1 MNISM
6 SKNTEAI
13 DITEVSQQY
22 YTINNTNICSDTL
35 AQLAY
40 SEANIKIGDLVTL
53 QFYFSF
59 DKKIERLG
67 PILHEDLVHCLK
79 PESANFS

>member
-13 DITEVSQQY
+13 DIKKVFQQI
-22 YTINNTNICSDTL
+22 YTINNTSICSDTL

-40 SEANIKIGDLVTL
+40 SESNIKISDLVTL
-53 QFYFSF
+53 QCYFSF
-59 DKKIERLG
+59 AKK
-67 PILHEDLVHCLK
+67 
-79 PESANFS
+79 

>member
-1 MNISM
+1 M

-13 DITEVSQQY
+13 DITEVSQQI

-40 SEANIKIGDLVTL
+40 SESNIKIGDLVTL
-53 QFYFSF
+53 QCYFSF
-59 DKKIERLG
+59 AKKIERTKVQYSTR
-67 PILHEDLVHCLK
+67 I
-79 PESANFS
+79 

>member
-1 MNISM
+1 M

-13 DITEVSQQY
+13 DITKVSQEI

-40 SEANIKIGDLVTL
+40 SESNIKIGDLDTL
-53 QFYFSF
+53 QCYFSF
-59 DKKIERLG
+59 AK
-67 PILHEDLVHCLK
+67 
-79 PESANFS
+79 

>member
-6 SKNTEAI
+6 SKNTEDI
-13 DITEVSQQY
+13 DITKVWQQI

-40 SEANIKIGDLVTL
+40 SESNIKLV
-53 QFYFSF
+53 
-59 DKKIERLG
+59 I
-67 PILHEDLVHCLK
+67 
-79 PESANFS
+79 

>member
-13 DITEVSQQY
+13 DITKVLQQI
-22 YTINNTNICSDTL
+22 YTINNTIIWSDNL

-40 SEANIKIGDLVTL
+40 SESNIKIDDLVTL
-53 QFYFSF
+53 QCYFSF
-59 DKKIERLG
+59 AKKIERTKVQYSTR
-67 PILHEDLVHCLK
+67 I
-79 PESANFS
+79 

>member
-13 DITEVSQQY
+13 DITKVSQQI

-35 AQLAY
+35 AQLTY
-40 SEANIKIGDLVTL
+40 SESNIKIFDLVNL
-53 QFYFSF
+53 QCHFSF
-59 DKKIERLG
+59 AKK
-67 PILHEDLVHCLK
+67 
-79 PESANFS
+79 

>member
-13 DITEVSQQY
+13 DVKEVSSQY
-22 YTINNTNICSDTL
+22 HSINNTNICSDTL

-40 SEANIKIGDLVTL
+40 SESNIKIGDLVTL
-53 QFYFSF
+53 QCYFSF
-59 DKKIERLG
+59 AKKIERAKVQYSTR
-67 PILHEDLVHCLK
+67 I
-79 PESANFS
+79 

>member
-1 MNISM
+1 M

-13 DITEVSQQY
+13 DITKVSQQI

-40 SEANIKIGDLVTL
+40 SESNIKIGELITL
-53 QFYFSF
+53 QCYFSF
-59 DKKIERLG
+59 AKKIERTKVQYSTR
-67 PILHEDLVHCLK
+67 I
-79 PESANFS
+79 

>member
-13 DITEVSQQY
+13 DITKVSKQIY
-22 YTINNTNICSDTL
+22 IINNSNICSDTL

-40 SEANIKIGDLVTL
+40 SESNIKIGDLVIL
-53 QFYFSF
+53 QCYFSF
-59 DKKIERLG
+59 AKKIERAKVQYSTR
-67 PILHEDLVHCLK
+67 I
-79 PESANFS
+79 